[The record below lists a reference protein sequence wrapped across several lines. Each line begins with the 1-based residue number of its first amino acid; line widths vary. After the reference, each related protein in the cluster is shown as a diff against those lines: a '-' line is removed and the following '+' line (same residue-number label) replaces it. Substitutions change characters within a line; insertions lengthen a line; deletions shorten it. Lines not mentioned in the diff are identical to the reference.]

1 MKFAVTSQNFRTVT
15 GHAGMTRR
23 FLVFQASVPDEVAE
37 VTRLDLPKELAFH
50 EFAGGAHPIDGVD
63 VLLTGSAGEGFHR
76 KIGRPRHLRR
86 GHGQADR
93 RKASAKARRAHH
105 AARAARTR
113 GRLRLRRQALTR
125 GAGAISPGS
134 PPCAG
139 GGSRAPRRGLPPG
152 RTGTGRNSRTFPG
165 RS

>member
-37 VTRLDLPKELAFH
+37 VTRLDLPKEMAFH

-76 KIGRPRHLRR
+76 KMAAR
-86 GHGQADR
+86 GIRVVVTGQADPV
-93 RKASAKARRAHH
+93 
-105 AARAARTR
+105 
-113 GRLRLRRQALTR
+113 QAVREVL
-125 GAGAISPGS
+125 A
-134 PPCAG
+134 
-139 GGSRAPRRGLPPG
+139 G
-152 RTGTGRNSRTFPG
+152 RTTPPAPHEHGHEGG
-165 RS
+165 CGCGGKH